1 MCENLKQKG
10 IFPQVTKGSNDEIN
24 VTLLMEA
31 CVGFPGQDP
40 SKFVICSENHD
51 ISSNQ
56 VTATGF
62 GPLFH
67 FKMIVLPT

>member
-40 SKFVICSENHD
+40 SKFVIFSENHD

-56 VTATGF
+56 VTATRF
-62 GPLFH
+62 WSAF

>member
-1 MCENLKQKG
+1 
-10 IFPQVTKGSNDEIN
+10 VTKGSNDEIN

-40 SKFVICSENHD
+40 SKFVIFSENHD

-56 VTATGF
+56 VTATRF
-62 GPLFH
+62 WSAFS
-67 FKMIVLPT
+67 F